1 MGWNRFKSITNLKRN
16 EFESHDEI
24 LKTLKSIKV
33 CLSLKNIWIVYFIK
47 TFNSG

>member
-16 EFESHDEI
+16 EFESHDNI

-33 CLSLKNIWIVYFIK
+33 CLSLKKYLNCIFHKNI
-47 TFNSG
+47 

>member
-16 EFESHDEI
+16 EFESHDNI

-33 CLSLKNIWIVYFIK
+33 CLSLKKISELYI
-47 TFNSG
+47 S